1 VGWHFVG
8 ADRNGQRP
16 ESGEFTLTHV
26 FNRQQKGRRN
36 MAGKIEKAKGRLKVA
51 LGSLTGNKDLESEG
65 KMDRRAGQAKET
77 IGRVKNKVDATSDK
91 AERKAVE
98 TTDNARDAARRK

>member
-1 VGWHFVG
+1 
-8 ADRNGQRP
+8 
-16 ESGEFTLTHV
+16 
-26 FNRQQKGRRN
+26 

-65 KMDRRAGQAKET
+65 RLDRQAGQAKEK
-77 IGRVKNKVDATSDK
+77 IGRVKSKVDTAAEM

-98 TTDNARDAARRK
+98 VTDSARDAARRK